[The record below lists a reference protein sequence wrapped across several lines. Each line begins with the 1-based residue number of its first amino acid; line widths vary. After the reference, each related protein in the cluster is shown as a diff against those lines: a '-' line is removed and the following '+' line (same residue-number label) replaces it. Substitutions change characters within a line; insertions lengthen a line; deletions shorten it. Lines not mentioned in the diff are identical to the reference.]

1 MVVED
6 DILLDRKGVQYVS
19 YLSSGMDYG
28 VPAAVEAQGKPKEHN
43 RQTENKDFSLFT

>member
-28 VPAAVEAQGKPKEHN
+28 VPAAVVGSG
-43 RQTENKDFSLFT
+43 QTQRTQ